1 MGFGAPGGA
10 VCWAMADAQSKQA
23 EIINAPAHDRFAV
36 LELMTPPLR
45 RTVFLHCRT
54 IANFRAR
61 PAKIARQAPH

>member
-1 MGFGAPGGA
+1 
-10 VCWAMADAQSKQA
+10 MADEESKQA

-45 RTVFLHCRT
+45 RTAFLHCQT

-61 PAKIARQAPH
+61 PAKIARKAPR